1 MGTRRSSAF
10 GLRSS
15 TYGLRS
21 SVTGLRSSVFK
32 LRSSVCGL
40 RASVFGLRPS
50 LADGIRESQRRK
62 TRGLETLHTGIN
74 SLSLLAR
81 FNQFV
86 TAGHHDPILQH
97 DEADALDEA
106 VSILKSVVLPALQER
121 VPDDTEHVHVHVHV
135 RVHGQG
141 TTNNHAADN
150 NTSRREPLWCPHGPR
165 KIYPWHGASTTLHDW
180 VH

>member
-1 MGTRRSSAF
+1 MSAN
-10 GLRSS
+10 
-15 TYGLRS
+15 
-21 SVTGLRSSVFK
+21 V
-32 LRSSVCGL
+32 
-40 RASVFGLRPS
+40 
-50 LADGIRESQRRK
+50 ADGIRDSQRRK

-121 VPDDTEHVHVHVHV
+121 VPDDT
-135 RVHGQG
+135 QG
-141 TTNNHAADN
+141 DFRGREEQTKDDEFHDEFPTKK
-150 NTSRREPLWCPHGPR
+150 RRRRSQSEQTPR
-165 KIYPWHGASTTLHDW
+165 PSQSTARSSL
-180 VH
+180 

>member
-1 MGTRRSSAF
+1 MSA
-10 GLRSS
+10 R
-15 TYGLRS
+15 
-21 SVTGLRSSVFK
+21 V
-32 LRSSVCGL
+32 
-40 RASVFGLRPS
+40 
-50 LADGIRESQRRK
+50 ADGIRESQRRK

-121 VPDDTEHVHVHVHV
+121 VPDDTQVDETPDKETPDDT
-135 RVHGQG
+135 QK
-141 TTNNHAADN
+141 DDEFQDEFPPKK
-150 NTSRREPLWCPHGPR
+150 RRRRSQSDPTPR
-165 KIYPWHGASTTLHDW
+165 PSQSTAR
-180 VH
+180 

>member
-1 MGTRRSSAF
+1 MSAN
-10 GLRSS
+10 
-15 TYGLRS
+15 
-21 SVTGLRSSVFK
+21 V
-32 LRSSVCGL
+32 
-40 RASVFGLRPS
+40 
-50 LADGIRESQRRK
+50 ADGIRESQRRK

-121 VPDDTEHVHVHVHV
+121 VPDDT
-135 RVHGQG
+135 QG
-141 TTNNHAADN
+141 NFREREEQTKDDEFHDEFPTKK
-150 NTSRREPLWCPHGPR
+150 RRRRSQSEPTPR
-165 KIYPWHGASTTLHDW
+165 PSQSTARSSL
-180 VH
+180 

>member
-1 MGTRRSSAF
+1 MTNGNPPVF
-10 GLRSS
+10 GLRS
-15 TYGLRS
+15 L
-21 SVTGLRSSVFK
+21 VFNLRSSVFGHRPSVFG
-32 LRSSVCGL
+32 LQTSIFGLWSSG
-40 RASVFGLRPS
+40 FGLRPS

-121 VPDDTEHVHVHVHV
+121 VPDDTQVDETPDKETPDDT
-135 RVHGQG
+135 QKDDEFQDEFP
-141 TTNNHAADN
+141 TKK
-150 NTSRREPLWCPHGPR
+150 RRRRSQSDPTPR
-165 KIYPWHGASTTLHDW
+165 PPQSTAR
-180 VH
+180 

>member
-1 MGTRRSSAF
+1 MSA
-10 GLRSS
+10 R
-15 TYGLRS
+15 
-21 SVTGLRSSVFK
+21 V
-32 LRSSVCGL
+32 
-40 RASVFGLRPS
+40 
-50 LADGIRESQRRK
+50 ADGIRESQRRK

-121 VPDDTEHVHVHVHV
+121 VPDDT
-135 RVHGQG
+135 QG
-141 TTNNHAADN
+141 DETPDKETPDDTQKDDEFHDEFP
-150 NTSRREPLWCPHGPR
+150 TKKRRRRSQSDPTPR
-165 KIYPWHGASTTLHDW
+165 PSQSTARSSL
-180 VH
+180 

>member
-1 MGTRRSSAF
+1 MSA
-10 GLRSS
+10 R
-15 TYGLRS
+15 
-21 SVTGLRSSVFK
+21 V
-32 LRSSVCGL
+32 
-40 RASVFGLRPS
+40 
-50 LADGIRESQRRK
+50 ADGIRESQRRK

-121 VPDDTEHVHVHVHV
+121 VPDDT
-135 RVHGQG
+135 QG
-141 TTNNHAADN
+141 NF
-150 NTSRREPLWCPHGPR
+150 RER
-165 KIYPWHGASTTLHDW
+165 EEQTKDDEFHDELPT
-180 VH
+180 

>member
-1 MGTRRSSAF
+1 MSAN
-10 GLRSS
+10 
-15 TYGLRS
+15 
-21 SVTGLRSSVFK
+21 V
-32 LRSSVCGL
+32 
-40 RASVFGLRPS
+40 
-50 LADGIRESQRRK
+50 ADGIRESQRRK

-121 VPDDTEHVHVHVHV
+121 VPDDT
-135 RVHGQG
+135 QG
-141 TTNNHAADN
+141 NFREREEQTKDDEFHDEFPTKK
-150 NTSRREPLWCPHGPR
+150 RRRRSQSDPTPR
-165 KIYPWHGASTTLHDW
+165 PSQSTAR
-180 VH
+180 